1 MSCSNSKARR
11 MELGWKMPF
20 ATCRARTSGLG
31 RPPVLTLLAGQL
43 RTQAQLW
50 RQTRVPETSLRI

>member
-1 MSCSNSKARR
+1 

-31 RPPVLTLLAGQL
+31 WPRVLTLLVGQL
-43 RTQAQLW
+43 QTRALP
-50 RQTRVPETSLRI
+50 RCPTRVPEASLLI